1 MSKAEKRYRG
11 IYFATVVLGLV
22 SALFMARFSFSLGKV
37 IDVVLDPTES
47 LQKTMSICICMAAC
61 WLVVSFI
68 YNYTEIIYVNRIMP
82 SVQGALPQGT
92 AHLSGREKWA
102 LFKPVFKGY

>member
-47 LQKTMSICICMAAC
+47 LQKPCPF
-61 WLVVSFI
+61 VS
-68 YNYTEIIYVNRIMP
+68 VWQRA
-82 SVQGALPQGT
+82 G
-92 AHLSGREKWA
+92 W
-102 LFKPVFKGY
+102 

>member
-47 LQKTMSICICMAAC
+47 QD
-61 WLVVSFI
+61 
-68 YNYTEIIYVNRIMP
+68 
-82 SVQGALPQGT
+82 
-92 AHLSGREKWA
+92 
-102 LFKPVFKGY
+102 

>member
-47 LQKTMSICICMAAC
+47 LQKTMS
-61 WLVVSFI
+61 
-68 YNYTEIIYVNRIMP
+68 
-82 SVQGALPQGT
+82 
-92 AHLSGREKWA
+92 
-102 LFKPVFKGY
+102 